1 MLGSSGAGSFNPA
14 ILAAPVAAQTG
25 GYLTQ
30 LNSYVDAFANMDMM
44 MLMTSAQRRAIHLQN
59 RYAAADS
66 NMVFTPTMFPEQN
79 SGAWFRPSTS
89 FERVPLK
96 NGPSVNNVMY
106 SSLFGVDSELKQL
119 KHGFDAVFTGY
130 AGYTGSH
137 QTYDGVSI
145 YQNGGLIG
153 GTAVFYKNNF
163 FGGITANVGAMQGEA
178 STMFGRD
185 EINLLTAGAA
195 IKTGY
200 NWELFNG
207 KFIVQPNVLA
217 AYTFVNTFDYTTKAG
232 VRIKSDPLNAITAAP
247 GVKFIGNLKNG
258 WQPYLSVSVVMNFLD
273 ETKFSANE
281 VTLPEMSIKPYV
293 LYGVGVQKRW
303 GERFTGF
310 IQTMFRSGGR
320 NGVGFNLG
328 LRWSF

>member
-1 MLGSSGAGSFNPA
+1 
-14 ILAAPVAAQTG
+14 
-25 GYLTQ
+25 
-30 LNSYVDAFANMDMM
+30 
-44 MLMTSAQRRAIHLQN
+44 
-59 RYAAADS
+59 
-66 NMVFTPTMFPEQN
+66 MFPEQN

-207 KFIVQPNVLA
+207 KFIVQPNFLIS
-217 AYTFVNTFDYTTKAG
+217 YTYLKLNFRKNKRTIHIFDTLIYFQRKCIYSFLICNFKFLYD
-232 VRIKSDPLNAITAAP
+232 RSFP
-247 GVKFIGNLKNG
+247 GIRYI
-258 WQPYLSVSVVMNFLD
+258 YLLFFLS
-273 ETKFSANE
+273 TCI
-281 VTLPEMSIKPYV
+281 SI
-293 LYGVGVQKRW
+293 R
-303 GERFTGF
+303 
-310 IQTMFRSGGR
+310 MFRLDQPIAFLCRMETQCQLSSATLLPLFAVSDVQIAKVAPS
-320 NGVGFNLG
+320 NGVVPSSASTFSTSTVTSYG
-328 LRWSF
+328 SS